1 MTITLNQFAV
11 DRIAGTVTVSG
22 NATEGNAS
30 FYLVAKVEDGQKEA
44 DAVAAAIADLAKAA
58 KAAVANV

>member
-1 MTITLNQFAV
+1 MAFTLNQYAV
-11 DRIAGTVTVSG
+11 DRVANTVTVSG

-30 FYLVAKVEDGQKEA
+30 IYLVAKVEDGQKEA